1 MSAVRLQG
9 GVEVLSGSVTWPI
22 VGLWTAEV
30 ELDTADPPA
39 AGEIVTIEIIGADRT
54 AVGFRGT
61 NRTELPEYHARS
73 RLFVVAGA
81 GGLGLTVA
89 AQHYANSP
97 TALQLVGDIL
107 EAAGESLSATVDQ
120 AALAALTV
128 PSWMRAEMTGA
139 EGLQLIA
146 DAFGYDWR
154 ALADGSIWIGSA
166 SWTENTTA
174 SLYDLTAD
182 TSAAHVEFAD
192 AETLAPGDTVKGR
205 KVYGV
210 EHRVSPDDVRTIATF
225 DRSERDDWRKAVR
238 GTIPDLIYHARWP
251 ARVVAQNGDGTVD
264 VVADDSR
271 IGGLQRV
278 PVRPG
283 LPGCSVEVASDARV
297 RVAFEEADPSLAY
310 VCEWDSSAT
319 ATRVRFDATASYIG
333 QGLARITDPV
343 RCAQLIWDSTIS
355 TLFIAPGGG
364 PSTPSG
370 YAYSIALV
378 IAGAAGVTAN
388 PTPGATPPIGT
399 PGTPITGG
407 ITGGNTELLG

>member
-1 MSAVRLQG
+1 
-9 GVEVLSGSVTWPI
+9 VEVLSGSVTWPI

-39 AGEIVTIEIIGADRT
+39 AGEIVTIEIVGADGT

-154 ALADGSIWIGSA
+154 SLADGSIWIGSA

-182 TSAAHVEFAD
+182 PSAAHVEFAD

-238 GTIPDLIYHARWP
+238 GAIPDLIYHARWP

-283 LPGCSVEVASDARV
+283 LPGCSTVLAGGARV

-310 VCEWDSSAT
+310 VSEWDRSTPCVDLSLTTSGTLDLTSGAVSVNSGT
-319 ATRVRFDATASYIG
+319 AKVARIGDVAKALTLLWDATTTTLYIAAG
-333 QGLARITDPV
+333 SPAVPV
-343 RCAQLIWDSTIS
+343 
-355 TLFIAPGGG
+355 
-364 PSTPSG
+364 
-370 YAYSIALV
+370 YSIAVVVASVTGVLPNPNSP
-378 IAGAAGVTAN
+378 AAPVA
-388 PTPGATPPIGT
+388 GT
-399 PGTPITGG
+399 PGTDVYAIIT
-407 ITGGNTELLG
+407 TGALRFFA